1 MVEPGLDLHE
11 WQTRWEELQEAIGDD
26 PAGALPEVVRFIE
39 QILNERGYEPGE
51 PVTAEGDDAEIIRSF
66 QAARELSNAAEQG
79 VLPPEDVTVALD
91 DLREIYEF
99 VAEQRAAP

>member
-11 WQTRWEELQEAIGDD
+11 WQTRWEELQEAIADD
-26 PAGALPEVVRFIE
+26 PAGALPEVVRFVE
-39 QILNERGYEPGE
+39 QMLNERGYEPGE

-99 VAEQRAAP
+99 LAEQRSAP